1 MLAAC
6 VLTDEP
12 VVLENVPRILDVDHM
27 LRLLADLGVAVSR
40 KGMPSNCARKGLK
53 KTELDRACAR
63 KCAARSCWP
72 GRCRRGTAA
81 PRSSRPA
88 AT

>member
-12 VVLENVPRILDVDHM
+12 LVLENVPKILDVENM

-40 KGMPSNCARKGLK
+40 RGHTSNSARG
-53 KTELDRACAR
+53 A
-63 KCAARSCWP
+63 
-72 GRCRRGTAA
+72 
-81 PRSSRPA
+81 
-88 AT
+88 